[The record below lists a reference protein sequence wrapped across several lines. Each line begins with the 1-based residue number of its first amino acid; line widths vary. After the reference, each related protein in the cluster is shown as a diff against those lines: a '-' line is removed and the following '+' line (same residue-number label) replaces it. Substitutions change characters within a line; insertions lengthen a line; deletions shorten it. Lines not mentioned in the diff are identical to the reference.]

1 MDVEV
6 EFDFVDLKYYN
17 IDKFKERIFKERNFI
32 VDKSNLLICID
43 VVLIKVRDELF
54 IVVGGDRVSKFN
66 VMVVFIDGKFNFI

>member
-32 VDKSNLLICID
+32 VDKSSLLICID

>member
-32 VDKSNLLICID
+32 VDKSSLLICID

-54 IVVGGDRVSKFN
+54 IVVGGDRVNKFN